1 MPLTVHHLQVS
12 QSERVVWLCEELG
25 ISYDL
30 RLYERSPL
38 LAPPNYKALHFSE
51 AAPVVQ
57 DGDLTL
63 AESAACL
70 EYIATRHGGGKFIV
84 APSDPAYAGYLYWW
98 HWSNGSFQPLV
109 SRLMAASMDTAKGG
123 EDSVITKNA
132 KHRFDTFRKAL
143 DDRLAKN
150 EWLAGNQISLADMM
164 VVFSLST
171 MRYFFPYDL
180 KAYPNILA
188 YLDRVSK
195 REGYQKAMK
204 KGDPDMT
211 LVLGGEQ
218 PVSFIETA
226 KKAGKL

>member
-25 ISYDL
+25 IPYDL
-30 RLYERSPL
+30 RLYERAPL
-38 LAPPNYKALHFSE
+38 LAPANYKALHFSA
-51 AAPVVQ
+51 AAPVIQ

-70 EYIATRHGGGKFIV
+70 EYIANRYGSGKFTM
-84 APSDPAYAGYLYWW
+84 APSDPEYADYLYWW

-109 SRLMAASMDTAKGG
+109 SRLMAASLDPSQG
-123 EDSVITKNA
+123 EDNVVIKNA
-132 KHRFDTFRKAL
+132 KKRFDVFRKAL
-143 DDRLAKN
+143 DERLAKN
-150 EWLAGNQISLADMM
+150 EWLAGKQISLADMM

-171 MRYFFPYDL
+171 MRYFHPYDL

-188 YLDRVSK
+188 YLDRVGK

-204 KGDPDMT
+204 KADPDMKV
-211 LVLGGEQ
+211 VLGAEK
-218 PVSFIETA
+218 PVSFIEQA